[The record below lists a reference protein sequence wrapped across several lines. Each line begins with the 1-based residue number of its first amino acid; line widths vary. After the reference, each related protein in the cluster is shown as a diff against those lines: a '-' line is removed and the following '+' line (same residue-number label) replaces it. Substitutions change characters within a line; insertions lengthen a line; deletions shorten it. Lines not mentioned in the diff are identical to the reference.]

1 MTEPGP
7 PAEQER
13 RPPWPLIAA
22 AVIVVMAVA
31 AVVIAQMGDEEEP
44 APSSTTP
51 VETTASAPTTTE
63 APTTTPPVETTVTS
77 VAPTTTTPATT
88 TATTEAPAAGYPPEA
103 IAVEGADLVRVD
115 TATGASEVLH
125 AFLFEA
131 ASGQKLA
138 LGSEGTAYLH
148 FLEEDYWFTCESA
161 AGRVE
166 VVDVESG
173 ATRTLAAGRPALSP
187 NGSTLAYLTNEECYP
202 DPDEPEFFLSVYDTL
217 VLADPAGDEISRIPL
232 SAEPVESDDALV
244 DLVWEDDTTLLV
256 WTGSHTFYR
265 VSTSATEPIDTRE
278 TVDLPAVDIFAIH
291 DGRALAAAVQET
303 TYGPIQL
310 VSLADGTATGLD
322 TGAGGVYSVGMSAA
336 GLAIVS
342 ASDPSTLLI
351 GIDLVTGEIASTL
364 EAPWFAAIDW

>member
-1 MTEPGP
+1 RRQWETLGGDSGCAPDPPSPPTPELACSAMTEPGP

-166 VVDVESG
+166 GVDVESG
-173 ATRTLAAGRPALSP
+173 ATGTLAAGRPALSP
-187 NGSTLAYLTNEECYP
+187 NASTLAYLPTQECYP
-202 DPDEPEFFLSVYDTL
+202 HAGGRRAGPHALRIQPGGSYQRG
-217 VLADPAGDEISRIPL
+217 VLPGARRAGLLPL
-232 SAEPVESDDALV
+232 RLRHA
-244 DLVWEDDTTLLV
+244 
-256 WTGSHTFYR
+256 
-265 VSTSATEPIDTRE
+265 
-278 TVDLPAVDIFAIH
+278 
-291 DGRALAAAVQET
+291 
-303 TYGPIQL
+303 
-310 VSLADGTATGLD
+310 
-322 TGAGGVYSVGMSAA
+322 GAGGAGRRRDLPDPPVGATS
-336 GLAIVS
+336 G
-342 ASDPSTLLI
+342 I
-351 GIDLVTGEIASTL
+351 GRRARPPRLGGRHDSPRV
-364 EAPWFAAIDW
+364 DR